1 MPAPRPT
8 TPLAPLLRLLLA
20 GAYPVLAHAASL
32 RGDGA
37 LAALAFGDIALI
49 LLLEPLLQRRAAAW
63 IALPAIA
70 AGLAWL
76 AQSPHALLPLLL
88 VPVLFI
94 GLVAWFFGRTL
105 RVGSTPLISRI
116 VAALE
121 GVPPAQLAP
130 ELRVYTRR
138 LTSAWAWL
146 LGLLAMANLVLAL
159 IAVPNGLLAGI
170 GIAPPLQVSEV
181 QWSWFANGL
190 NYGIIAGFFLLEYH
204 YRKRHFP
211 GRYRNVADFVQRM
224 ARLGPAF
231 WSTLFR

>member
-1 MPAPRPT
+1 MPVTRPS

-20 GAYPVLAHAASL
+20 AAYPFLAHAASL
-32 RGDGA
+32 RGDGT
-37 LAALAFGDIALI
+37 LAALAFGDIAVI
-49 LLLEPLLQRRAAAW
+49 LLLDPLLRGRALAW
-63 IALPAIA
+63 IALLAIA

-76 AQSPHALLPLLL
+76 ARSPHALLPLLL

-94 GLVAWFFGRTL
+94 GLVAWLFGRTL
-105 RVGSTPLISRI
+105 RAGSVPLISRI

-138 LTSAWAWL
+138 LTAAWAWL
-146 LGLLAMANLVLAL
+146 LGLLAAVNLVLAL
-159 IAVPNGLLAGI
+159 IAVPKGLLASI
-170 GIAPPLQVSEV
+170 GVAPPVQVSEA

-190 NYGIIAGFFLLEYH
+190 NYGILAAFFLLEYH

-211 GRYRNVADFVQRM
+211 GRYRNFADFLRRM
-224 ARLGPAF
+224 ARLGPGF